1 MNKKE
6 LDRIA
11 KEISIIEKSNTNQSI
26 KFKEIDS
33 LIKGCSPL
41 DLIKIDEIIQKKYL
55 TF

>member
-1 MNKKE
+1 MNGKE

-11 KEISIIEKSNTNQSI
+11 KEISIIEKSNINETI
-26 KFKEIDS
+26 KFKKIDS
-33 LIKGCSPL
+33 LIKDCSPL